1 MSEARAKDEARTRVD
16 RVLRVLLPIAVLAL
30 GVVVWELLVHL
41 GNIPPYVLPGPRLVF
56 STLIS
61 DWAVLGA
68 SLLVTLTTTLEGFLL
83 AAAGGVGLAVLFNQ
97 SRLIEYSLYPYAVIL
112 QVTPIVAI
120 APLLLIYLPQQA
132 AVLACT
138 TLGLR
143 SVDYN
148 LADLFRLYGATRRQ
162 VLWELKLPAALP
174 YILGGLKIA

>member
-1 MSEARAKDEARTRVD
+1 MSEARAKGEAHTRVD

-30 GVVVWELLVHL
+30 GGVLWELLVRV
-41 GNIPPYVLPGPRLVF
+41 GNIPPYVLPSPRLVF

-120 APLLLIYLPQQA
+120 APLLLIYLPQLA
-132 AVLACT
+132 AVLPCAWIVAFYPAMANT
-138 TLGLR
+138 TLAPR
-143 SVDYN
+143 SMNPSLV
-148 LADLFRLYGATRRQ
+148 ALF
-162 VLWELKLPAALP
+162 ALSMP
-174 YILGGLKIA
+174 PVS